1 MRRAYQSDDEIGM
14 IPREMA
20 QGLRDLVGRAMVD
33 PDFLVALQ
41 RSPNALLADYELT
54 ADERATILQ
63 ALARLAKTAD
73 LLRFLRDVRLFTRFA
88 EPELIALA
96 ESLHER
102 RLRKNQLLFREG
114 DPGDE
119 MFIVRQGAVLVS
131 KAIRGRVEQVL
142 DHVRPADFFGE
153 MSLLDGSPRSATVQ
167 AEADATLLAL
177 DRVGLQRLTDTNPRA
192 AAAFF
197 HALVHVFIE
206 RLRRSTHQ
214 VAEATR
220 WGLEAT
226 GLDVE
231 SR

>member
-1 MRRAYQSDDEIGM
+1 MEA
-14 IPREMA
+14 P
-20 QGLRDLVGRAMVD
+20 
-33 PDFLVALQ
+33 
-41 RSPNALLADYELT
+41 
-54 ADERATILQ
+54 
-63 ALARLAKTAD
+63 AD
-73 LLRFLRDVRLFTRFA
+73 LLKFLRDVRLFARFA
-88 EPELIALA
+88 EPDLTALA
-96 ESLHER
+96 ASLHER

-119 MFIVRQGAVLVS
+119 MFIVRHGVVLVS
-131 KAIRGRVEQVL
+131 KAIKGRVEQVL
-142 DHVRPADFFGE
+142 DHVHPADFFGE

-167 AEADATLLAL
+167 AESDATLLAL
-177 DRVGLQRLTDTNPRA
+177 DRPGLERLTDTNPRA